1 MTIRINDTL
10 RNAMTACVND
20 SGTLYIRTG
29 AQPASANSAASGTLL
44 VQMDGL
50 TFTAPTTG
58 SKSLSATVPGTAVAA
73 GTAGWGRYS
82 DGTINV
88 DGTVGITGSGAD
100 FIISSTAI
108 AINDVVTVQT
118 MSFTTPA

>member
-1 MTIRINDTL
+1 MTIRINDAL
-10 RNAMTACVND
+10 GNAMTACVPD
-20 SGTLYIRTG
+20 GGTLYVRTG
-29 AQPASANSAASGTLL
+29 TQPASANTAATGTLL
-44 VQMDGL
+44 VQMDTL
-50 TFTAPTTG
+50 YFTTPTAR
-58 SKSLSATVPGTAVAA
+58 SKSLTATVPGTAVAA

-88 DGTVGITGSGAD
+88 DGSVGIAGSGAD

>member
-1 MTIRINDTL
+1 MVIRVNDAL
-10 RNAMTACVND
+10 GNSMTACVTD
-20 SGTLYIRTG
+20 GGTLYVRTG
-29 AQPASANSAASGTLL
+29 TQPASANTAATGTLL
-44 VQMDGL
+44 VQMDAL
-50 TFTAPTTG
+50 TFTTPTAR
-58 SKSLSATVPGTAVAA
+58 SKSLAATVPGTAVAA

-88 DGTVGITGSGAD
+88 DGSVGVTGSGAD

>member
-1 MTIRINDTL
+1 MTIRINDAL
-10 RNAMTACVND
+10 GNAMTACVTD
-20 SGTLYIRTG
+20 GGTLYVRTG
-29 AQPASANSAASGTLL
+29 TQPASANTAATGTLL
-44 VQMDGL
+44 VQMDTL
-50 TFTAPTTG
+50 YFTTPTAR
-58 SKSLSATVPGTAVAA
+58 SKSLTATVPGTAVAT

-88 DGTVGITGSGAD
+88 DGSVGVTGSGAD
-100 FIISSTAI
+100 FIISSTSI

>member
-1 MTIRINDTL
+1 MTIRINDVL
-10 RNAMTACVND
+10 GNSMTACVTD
-20 SGTLYIRTG
+20 GGTLYVRTG
-29 AQPASANSAASGTLL
+29 TQPASGNTAATGTLL
-44 VQMDGL
+44 VQMDAL
-50 TFTAPTTG
+50 TFTTPTAR
-58 SKSLSATVPGTAVAA
+58 SKSLAATVPGTAVAA

-88 DGTVGITGSGAD
+88 DGSVGVTGSGAD